1 MKKIKENRAVL
12 IGLSILAA
20 VVIWLMVDS
29 GTKVTKTFEHVQVEY
44 VGEETTLASRGL
56 MLIQS
61 DEPQEVTLEVQG
73 GRFDVA
79 QIDPSEVKVVVD
91 LSSVTSVGTQSL
103 TYRVV
108 YTSNNKL
115 ASRLT
120 TKSSS
125 PSSGAGSARLFT
137 QVSLRTGKGIDF
149 SII

>member
-1 MKKIKENRAVL
+1 
-12 IGLSILAA
+12 
-20 VVIWLMVDS
+20 MVDS

-79 QIDPSEVKVVVD
+79 QIDPREVKVVVD

-103 TYRVV
+103 NYRVV
-108 YTSNNKL
+108 YTL
-115 ASRLT
+115 
-120 TKSSS
+120 
-125 PSSGAGSARLFT
+125 
-137 QVSLRTGKGIDF
+137 SLIH
-149 SII
+149 I